1 MIVNWS
7 PAHPAL
13 RTLLAAFLKQ
23 TTPVYVVGGAVRDY
37 LLTGKTQPTDLDL
50 VVTQAALPTAQ
61 HVANQLGWAYYPLDE
76 ARDAARLVFPNS
88 YGAPL
93 VCDVTSLRGGSIEA
107 DLLSRDFTVNA
118 LAFVL
123 ERVPQGQGSS
133 KSPVQLLDVCD
144 GQKDLANRVLR
155 RVSATSLADDSVRL
169 LRAVRFIYQLGFT
182 LEAATLEQIKRAG
195 ETIRLASPERVRDEL
210 WKTLATPAPAE
221 AIDLLRQLGLLS
233 YVLPEVEALIGVEQS
248 APHHEDVY
256 QHTLRVVKNAAL
268 IREWL
273 KAGQVA
279 EQADWYSTLQ
289 PWRNHLQQHFAQ
301 TTAGLHEQADWL
313 VWFALLHDIGKPNT
327 RSVELQA
334 DGTQRYRFFEHDAV
348 GARLAGERLTYLRLA
363 RHEISQAQ
371 TVVAHHMRPH
381 LLSASFVDQPISRR
395 AAYRFFRDTSGNQLE
410 HPVGVEIILLA
421 LADFA
426 AIQLQ
431 AAPPLGAASSYE
443 TPIYGYGTHMQ
454 ELLAFLFAD
463 ERPWQQAHQQPLV
476 DGHTLMARLKLT
488 PGPQVGQLLEAVREA
503 QAAGEIHTVD
513 EAINLAHAAGV
524 LLAAPA
530 G

>member
-1 MIVNWS
+1 MIVNWR

-13 RTLLAAFLKQ
+13 RTLLATFLKQ

-37 LLTGKTQPTDLDL
+37 LLTGNTQPTDLDL

-61 HVANQLGWAYYPLDE
+61 RVANQLGWAYYPLDE
-76 ARDAARLVFPNS
+76 ARDTARLVFPNT
-88 YGAPL
+88 YGTPL

-107 DLLSRDFTVNA
+107 DLLGRDFTVNA

-123 ERVPQGQGSS
+123 ERGIQAN
-133 KSPVQLLDVCD
+133 KDTVQLLDVCH

-155 RVSATSLADDSVRL
+155 RVSATSFADDSVRL

-195 ETIRLASPERVRDEL
+195 ESIRLASPERVRDEL
-210 WKTLATPAPAE
+210 WKTLVTPAPAE
-221 AIDLLRQLGLLS
+221 AIELLRQLGLLP
-233 YVLPEVEALIGVEQS
+233 YVLPEVDALVGIEQS

-256 QHTLRVVKNAAL
+256 YHTLRVVQNAATL
-268 IREWL
+268 RAWL
-273 KAGQVA
+273 RDAPLTEEGAAASWCTV
-279 EQADWYSTLQ
+279 LQ
-289 PWRNHLQQHFAQ
+289 PWRKQLQQHFARA
-301 TTAGLHEQADWL
+301 TAGLREQSDWL
-313 VWFALLHDIGKPNT
+313 IWFALLHDIGKPST
-327 RSVELQA
+327 RSVEAQP
-334 DGTQRYRFFEHDAV
+334 DGTQRYRFLEHETV
-348 GARLAGERLTYLRLA
+348 GARMAEERLTHLRLA
-363 RHEISQAQ
+363 RHEINQSQ
-371 TVVAHHMRPH
+371 TVIAHHMRPH
-381 LLSASFVDQPISRR
+381 LLAASFADQPLSRR
-395 AAYRFFRDTSGNQLE
+395 AAYRFFRDTSGNQLD

-426 AIQLQ
+426 AIQQQSPSFSVAPNWLAY
-431 AAPPLGAASSYE
+431 AAH
-443 TPIYGYGTHMQ
+443 IQ

-476 DGHTLMARLKLT
+476 DGHTLMARLKLA

-513 EAINLAHAAGV
+513 EAITLARAVGG
-524 LLAAPA
+524 LLAAPT